1 MDLCNF
7 SWFSFCPAVFLIQWH
22 PQAIYSSSVFFC
34 FMYHCNTGG
43 APLQC
48 NSVNIAAAWSRRKPP
63 DSYCKCKTMDHV
75 FSTLLFSIEWK
86 SQHYILYCFVPPEES
101 QRNYNLFNL
110 FMQLFRLTSLVQT
123 NSTNS
128 TDIDSTL
135 YSKWISSEH
144 WAWAAQISC
153 RAALTDWA
161 NCFFVISIL
170 SLSLQF
176 FKF

>member
-22 PQAIYSSSVFFC
+22 PQAIYSSSVFFSV
-34 FMYHCNTGG
+34 FFYHCNTGG

-86 SQHYILYCFVPPEES
+86 SQHYILYCFVQPEES

-128 TDIDSTL
+128 RNSTDIDSTL
-135 YSKWISSEH
+135 FRANEIPVSM
-144 WAWAAQISC
+144 ACATQISC
-153 RAALTDWA
+153 RAA
-161 NCFFVISIL
+161 
-170 SLSLQF
+170 
-176 FKF
+176 

>member
-22 PQAIYSSSVFFC
+22 LF
-34 FMYHCNTGG
+34 YHCNTGG
-43 APLQC
+43 TPLQC

-86 SQHYILYCFVPPEES
+86 SQHYILYCFVQPEES
-101 QRNYNLFNL
+101 LRNYNLFNL

-128 TDIDSTL
+128 RNSTDIDSTL
-135 YSKWISSEH
+135 YSKWLSSEH

-153 RAALTDWA
+153 RAALPWPTEQIVF
-161 NCFFVISIL
+161 CHFYFVAVSAI
-170 SLSLQF
+170 F
-176 FKF
+176 